1 MEAREK
7 HPFKDARVML
17 LREIPGKTLRCA
29 EYKSFVFAGWTWPQ
43 NSMLGHVRNLSVG
56 NHLTTI
62 GLDGI
67 E

>member
-7 HPFKDARVML
+7 HPFKDAHVML
-17 LREIPGKTLRCA
+17 LREIPGKTLRCT
-29 EYKSFVFAGWTWPQ
+29 EYKSFVFAGWKWPQ
-43 NSMLGHVRNLSVG
+43 NSMFGDVRNLSVG
-56 NHLTTI
+56 RHLTTI